1 MTTPLLDFDA
11 LIAPIPGDDPAGMRL
26 APDIRKKIEDGRK
39 DFEPDPEDPSKP
51 PVPKKPDWPG
61 IIRLATTSLTSK
73 SKDLLV
79 AVRMVEA
86 LAKVHS
92 FVGVRDGLKLLRL
105 LVTDCWDRM
114 YPIIEEPDD
123 IESRAGIFEWL
134 CEAESGAWFPATLAR
149 LPLVRIG
156 SQTASLYDCQTAT
169 LDGKPLDLDMIRSAE
184 PVDPAIPEVVGQ
196 CLEELEALDQAMV
209 EKMAQLSPSLGNL
222 RGAFTGCQR
231 YLVRAPSASEP
242 EVSDSPSETTMD
254 GAVATS
260 VQKTPGVMN
269 RAEVYRQIGRLAD
282 QLAQFEPH
290 SPIPDLLRW
299 AVKLG
304 ELPFRDLI
312 REFVRDEGVLHEIR
326 RQFGIKN
333 VEGDGTS

>member
-1 MTTPLLDFDA
+1 MTAPLLDFDA
-11 LIAPIPGDDPAGMRL
+11 LIAPIPGDQPAGARL
-26 APDIRKKIEDGRK
+26 APDVRKKIEDGRK
-39 DFEPDPEDPSKP
+39 DLEPDPDDPSKP
-51 PVPKKPDWPG
+51 PVPKKPDWSG
-61 IIRLATTSLTSK
+61 IIRLGTASLTSK

-86 LAKVHS
+86 LAKQNS
-92 FVGVRDGLKLLRL
+92 FVGVRDGFKLLRL
-105 LVTDCWDRM
+105 LATDCWDRM

-123 IESRAGIFEWL
+123 IESRAGMFEWL
-134 CEAESGAWFPATLAR
+134 CESESGAWFPATLAR

-169 LDGKPLDLDMIRSAE
+169 LDGKTLDIDMIRSAE
-184 PVDPAIPEVVGQ
+184 PADPNIPELVAQ
-196 CLEELEALDQAMV
+196 CLEELETLDQALV
-209 EKMAQLSPSLGNL
+209 EKMAQLAPSLGNL
-222 RGAFTGCQR
+222 RGSLTGCQR
-231 YLVRAPSASEP
+231 YLVRTPSAAEP
-242 EVSDSPSETTMD
+242 ENSETPPEPGMD

-312 REFVRDEGVLHEIR
+312 REYVRNDEVLNDIR

-333 VEGDGTS
+333 IEGDGMS